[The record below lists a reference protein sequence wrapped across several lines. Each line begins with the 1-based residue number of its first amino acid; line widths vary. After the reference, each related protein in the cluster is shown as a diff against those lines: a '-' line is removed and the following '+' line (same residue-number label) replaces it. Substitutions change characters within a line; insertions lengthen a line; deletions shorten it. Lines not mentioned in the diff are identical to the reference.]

1 MAHGGTEIMYNG
13 LVKRLPQEIL
23 DKVNIVARPDD
34 FNEEKLQVLWIHDMP
49 GDVEF
54 LADQKTRDMFA
65 GIVFVS
71 SWQQTVFNINMGVPY
86 SESVVIK
93 NAIEPIPE
101 KEKPNDG
108 TIRLIYHPT
117 PHRGLGILVPV
128 FTELCKKYD
137 NIHLDVFSNFD
148 IYDRSEMNK
157 EYEQLYDMC
166 RSHEKI
172 TYHGSQPN
180 DVVRAALQDAHIFA
194 YPSVWRETSCLAA
207 LEAMSA
213 ECITVAPMYGALSE
227 TLANFGLMYNWT
239 ENTQNHA
246 NIFASALST
255 AIENIGSENVKNL
268 LKFQK
273 SYVDNFY
280 SWNVRIPEWV
290 SYLETLKPKT
300 RRSSVIN
307 WMER

>member
-1 MAHGGTEIMYNG
+1 MAHGGTEIMHNG
-13 LVKRLPQEIL
+13 LIKRLPQEIL
-23 DKVNIVARPDD
+23 DKVNIVSRPDD
-34 FNEEKLQVLWIHDMP
+34 LNDEKLQVLWVHDMP

-54 LADQKTRDMFA
+54 LADKKTRDIFA

-71 SWQQTVFNINMGVPY
+71 SWQQAVFNINMGIPY

-93 NAIEPIPE
+93 NAIDPINE

-108 TIRLIYHPT
+108 TIRLVYHPT
-117 PHRGLGILVPV
+117 PHRGLAILAPV
-128 FTELCKKYD
+128 FVELCKKYD

-148 IYDRSEMNK
+148 IYDRPEMNK

-166 RSHEKI
+166 RNHEKI

-194 YPSVWRETSCLAA
+194 YPSIWRETSCLSAI
-207 LEAMSA
+207 EAMSA
-213 ECITVAPMYGALSE
+213 GCLTVAPNYGALGE

-239 ENTQNHA
+239 ENTQDHA
-246 NIFASALST
+246 NIFGTALST
-255 AIENIGSENVKNL
+255 AIENINNENVQNL

-280 SWNVRIPEWV
+280 SWDVRIQEWI
-290 SYLETLKPKT
+290 SYLSLLKPKSP
-300 RRSSVIN
+300 RSSVIN